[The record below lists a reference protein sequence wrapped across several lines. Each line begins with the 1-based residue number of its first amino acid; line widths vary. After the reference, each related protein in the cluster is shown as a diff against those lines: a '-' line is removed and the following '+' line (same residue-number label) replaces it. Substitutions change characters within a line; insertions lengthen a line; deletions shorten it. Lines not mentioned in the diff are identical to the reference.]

1 MATLFLDTSVVVRR
15 YYSSKRGANR
25 VRQACAPSHD
35 HTLLLS
41 RIAVL
46 EVAAALNRRMRDGNL
61 PALVR
66 SRHWRAFQLH
76 LRDQYQLIEATDLI
90 YGIAQHLVFQYPLRS
105 LDSLHLASALAVAAR
120 IGQAALQFWTAD
132 EQQASA
138 ARSEGLMVELV

>member
-15 YYSSKRGANR
+15 YSSSEPGANR
-25 VRQACAPSHD
+25 VRQACAPSQR

-46 EVAAALNRRMRDGNL
+46 EVATALNRRVRDGSL
-61 PALVR
+61 PTLVR

-76 LRDQYQLIEATDLI
+76 LRDQYQLIESTDPIYAT
-90 YGIAQHLVFQYPLRS
+90 AQQLVFQHPLRS
-105 LDSLHLASALAVAAR
+105 LDSLHLASALAVSAR

-132 EQQASA
+132 EQQARA
-138 ARSEGLMVELV
+138 ALSEGLMVELV